1 MDGSTELDSHSLF
14 GSLQVKASN
23 KWFQSKKQRTMIISR
38 SNFAGMGKYGS
49 IWLGDNHAKVDDM
62 EISVLASMKM
72 NMFGIPLV
80 GADICGFGGDST
92 TAQLCTRWH

>member
-1 MDGSTELDSHSLF
+1 
-14 GSLQVKASN
+14 
-23 KWFQSKKQRTMIISR
+23 
-38 SNFAGMGKYGS
+38 
-49 IWLGDNHAKVDDM
+49 M

>member
-1 MDGSTELDSHSLF
+1 
-14 GSLQVKASN
+14 
-23 KWFQSKKQRTMIISR
+23 MIISR

-62 EISVLASMKM
+62 EISVIASMKM
-72 NMFGIPLV
+72 NMFGITLV
-80 GADICGFGGDST
+80 GADICGFGGNST

>member
-1 MDGSTELDSHSLF
+1 
-14 GSLQVKASN
+14 
-23 KWFQSKKQRTMIISR
+23 MIISR

-72 NMFGIPLV
+72 NMFGITLV